1 MRESTIKTKGS
12 TWNIT
17 VMTCA
22 LEIGGGGGQIE
33 VIKNTPIHT
42 NHKSV
47 TL

>member
-22 LEIGGGGGQIE
+22 LEIGGG
-33 VIKNTPIHT
+33 VD
-42 NHKSV
+42 
-47 TL
+47 